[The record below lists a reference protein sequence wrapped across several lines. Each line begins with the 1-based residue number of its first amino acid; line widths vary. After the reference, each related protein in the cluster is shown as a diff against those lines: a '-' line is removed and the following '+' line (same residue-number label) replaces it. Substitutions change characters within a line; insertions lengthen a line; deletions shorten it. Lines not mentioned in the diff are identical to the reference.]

1 MLLDFQMP
9 RLNGIQVVEHLR
21 IYIRKLN
28 QELVTYNLQI
38 KHPRVV
44 FLTAFLTSAFK
55 QHIAKLGVK
64 HAYEKPCQINTLKEI
79 LGLPFKDKN
88 VPGDSESEYEGQS
101 VMSVHDQEE
110 NEEAN
115 EDNSNFKFRR
125 FS

>member
-1 MLLDFQMP
+1 M
-9 RLNGIQVVEHLR
+9 
-21 IYIRKLN
+21 
-28 QELVTYNLQI
+28 TYNLQL
-38 KHPRVV
+38 KQPRIV

-88 VPGDSESEYEGQS
+88 VSGDESEYEGQS
-101 VMSVHDQEE
+101 VMSVREE
-110 NEEAN
+110 EDDEAN

-125 FS
+125 YS